1 MTASSP
7 YNVPAGSQVNLD
19 KVLEKYRRENNEDN
33 ERKLEAVRNG
43 TIKSEQ
49 PFQRFPSPG
58 PQNTKWPN

>member
-1 MTASSP
+1 MTVSSP

-33 ERKLEAVRNG
+33 ERKLEAIQNN

-49 PFQRFPSPG
+49 PFKRFSG
-58 PQNTKWPN
+58 SSTQNN